1 LYHPLGAIFVEHATP
16 AAEHLMGVERLLRI
30 APWVDDGTDD
40 GVGNERLVAGLRAR
54 EPWASAALV
63 QRYREHVRRVLMR
76 LLGADDPGDAGELV
90 QDVFVRAWRGI
101 GGLKDP
107 RALKA
112 WLTHIAV
119 FTARAA
125 IRRRRRRRWLSFFA
139 EVPEPEVA
147 WAGSEMKEAARAVYL
162 IFERMPAD
170 ERIPF
175 ALRNLDGSSLEE
187 TAHAC
192 GMSFA
197 TVRRRLARAE
207 RRFLKLA
214 REYEALQPWLEQ
226 R

>member
-1 LYHPLGAIFVEHATP
+1 LK
-16 AAEHLMGVERLLRI
+16 GVERLLRI
-30 APWVDDGTDD
+30 APWAG
-40 GVGNERLVAGLRAR
+40 GESGAEAGCERLVAGLRAR

-63 QRYREHVRRVLMR
+63 HHYRDHVRRVLMR
-76 LLGADDPGDAGELV
+76 LLGADGPGDTGELV

-101 GGLKDP
+101 GKLKEP

-125 IRRRRRRRWLSFFA
+125 IRRRRRRRWLTLFA
-139 EVPEPEVA
+139 DVPEPEVA
-147 WAGSEMKEAARAVYL
+147 WAGADLQEAAGAVYA
-162 IFERMPAD
+162 IFDRMPAD

-175 ALRNLDGSSLEE
+175 ALRHLDGASLEE
-187 TAHAC
+187 TADAC

-207 RRFLKLA
+207 RRFFKLA
-214 REYEALQPWLEQ
+214 REYEALTPWLE
-226 R
+226 RR